1 MYVMLSMWLSQ
12 SYSYPTVRMEVIRS
26 GNCDNCV
33 VLLFLSTKI
42 SSRASAYEES
52 QTIEYTETI

>member
-1 MYVMLSMWLSQ
+1 MYVMLFMWLSQ
-12 SYSYPTVRMEVIRS
+12 SYSYPMVRTEVICS
-26 GNCDNCV
+26 GNCDNCI

-52 QTIEYTETI
+52 